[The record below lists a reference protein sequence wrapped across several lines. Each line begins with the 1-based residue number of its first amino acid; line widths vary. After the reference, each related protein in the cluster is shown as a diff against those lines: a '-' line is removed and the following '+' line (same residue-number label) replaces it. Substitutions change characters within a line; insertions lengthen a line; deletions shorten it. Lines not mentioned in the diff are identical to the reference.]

1 MDITRKN
8 IMYTNF
14 VIKGK
19 QVDNYSKIY
28 FASNEKLDK
37 IFSNVD
43 IKDKNVLTVLGSG
56 DQAFHLYNR
65 GARHVDVF
73 DKNKLTLFYYYLR
86 RWVIQYLNTFY
97 PETNL
102 RNIYIKK
109 LLKKVEPR
117 TIEELDAYNYWS
129 EYINFFE
136 AFNTEKLLLKSFN
149 YSSNEISD
157 LSIIKKK
164 IEEDDF
170 SFYDFDISGDISL
183 DKKYDIIYKSNI
195 SDHIAKEKAIFEKY
209 RDNLYDLLEDDG
221 VIVSSNVVFKEPSN
235 IERVVFSEKF
245 DFQMFPG
252 YIHSL
257 NDPSRGY
264 VYKKKMLT

>member
-86 RWVIQYLNTFY
+86 RWVIQYLNAFY

-157 LSIIKKK
+157 LSIIKRK

-183 DKKYDIIYKSNI
+183 DRKYDIIYKSNV
-195 SDHIAKEKAIFEKY
+195 SDHISKEKAIFEKY

-257 NDPSRGY
+257 NDPPRGY